1 MDGLHRVLDDNVKN
15 QREEHDFKR
24 VPEKRFLARGL
35 RRRRR
40 LRHLRLRHPLAVQ
53 LHPGRFIVNRK
64 SRDAAQAICLRKGAS
79 LRKGPI
85 TASCSAWLKS
95 SLAIRM
101 RSSAVTASIS
111 AMFSSTPSIRPVR
124 ASCPPYQVATALVLS
139 ICSSNRPS

>member
-64 SRDAAQAICLRKGAS
+64 SRELAAAQPICLRNGAS
-79 LRKGPI
+79 LRKGPM
-85 TASCSAWLKS
+85 TASCRAWLNNS
-95 SLAIRM
+95 RAIRLT
-101 RSSAVTASIS
+101 SSAVTASIS
-111 AMFSSTPSIRPVR
+111 ATVSSTSWIFPVS
-124 ASCPPYQVATALVLS
+124 AS
-139 ICSSNRPS
+139 